1 MTYFSVEIKDFFL
14 TIYYIHFTRFVKLII
29 IEIICQNSFLIVIK
43 IHTLLFIKQRIMLK
57 KIVVLI
63 VLICSACQ
71 TTKIKNDNYKFSS
84 SVVELG
90 SIGTSKLSYNLN
102 TFEPKGLPKLENNIR
117 VEIGVVPYNKKLN
130 KIYKSK
136 AKYNQNQTKV
146 AFIDSLP
153 IKPELVTI
161 KILDIA
167 GLVQEINSDYNA
179 SILKLLTDTQG
190 LKIISSL
197 AVSLSNEE
205 IAKIRQADAYYLT
218 NNQYKKYTIAL
229 FKSGKKTDN
238 IDINPETIVAYQVS
252 SFCWVKS
259 IKGTWNVADI
269 INEQSS
275 CTGITKSKANEKKNN
290 KDLFDM

>member
-1 MTYFSVEIKDFFL
+1 
-14 TIYYIHFTRFVKLII
+14 
-29 IEIICQNSFLIVIK
+29 
-43 IHTLLFIKQRIMLK
+43 MLK
-57 KIVVLI
+57 KTVVLI
-63 VLICSACQ
+63 LLICCACQ
-71 TTKIKNDNYKFSS
+71 TTKIKNDDYKFSS

-90 SIGTSKLSYNLN
+90 SIGTSKLSYHLN
-102 TFEPKGLPKLENNIR
+102 VFEPKALPKLENNIR

-130 KIYKSK
+130 KIYVSK

-153 IKPELVTI
+153 VKPELVTI

-167 GLVQEINSDYNA
+167 GLVQEINADYNA
-179 SILKLLTDTQG
+179 NILKLLTDTQK

-197 AVSLSNEE
+197 AVSLPVDE
-205 IAKIRQADAYYLT
+205 IAKIRQSDAFYLT
-218 NNQYKKYTIAL
+218 NNQYKKYTISL
-229 FKSGKKTDN
+229 YKSGKKIDS

-259 IKGTWNVADI
+259 SKGSWNVADI
-269 INEQSS
+269 VNENNKCS
-275 CTGITKSKANEKKNN
+275 GITTQKINEKKNT

>member
-1 MTYFSVEIKDFFL
+1 M
-14 TIYYIHFTRFVKLII
+14 H
-29 IEIICQNSFLIVIK
+29 
-43 IHTLLFIKQRIMLK
+43 K
-57 KIVVLI
+57 KFVVLI
-63 VLICSACQ
+63 LLICSACQ

-102 TFEPKGLPKLENNIR
+102 TFEPKALPKLENNIR

-146 AFIDSLP
+146 AYIDSLP

-167 GLVQEINSDYNA
+167 GLVEEINADYNS
-179 SILKLLTDTQG
+179 SILKLLTNTQN

-197 AVSLSNEE
+197 AVSLSTDE
-205 IAKIRQADAYYLT
+205 ITKIRQSDAFYLT

-229 FKSGKKTDN
+229 YKTGKKTDI

-252 SFCWVKS
+252 SFCWTKS
-259 IKGTWNVADI
+259 TKGIWLVADI
-269 INEQSS
+269 V
-275 CTGITKSKANEKKNN
+275 NEKNKCSGTTSKKLNEKNNN